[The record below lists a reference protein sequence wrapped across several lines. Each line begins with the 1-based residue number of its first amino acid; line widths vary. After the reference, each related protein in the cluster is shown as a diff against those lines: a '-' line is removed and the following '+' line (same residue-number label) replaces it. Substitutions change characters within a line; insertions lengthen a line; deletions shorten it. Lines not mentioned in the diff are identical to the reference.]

1 MSQYL
6 NSLLIEP
13 VVRQARR
20 FSRPSSDDR
29 PLYPVRR
36 HLSSTEN
43 ASDNGA
49 EISLRDEGD
58 STVRSET
65 VRPKNSCQMNLDRL
79 APQATE
85 TVTAE
90 PDAIPRYSEDSLE
103 AEVRDLR
110 HAQEPSTTAHEESWT
125 PAMRPDSAPP
135 EEQISSNPVYDIP
148 ESLRSTTS
156 SLGESVHSITDSD
169 AVEVQVS
176 ARSSLQY
183 PRAAN
188 GHPLQVGDGTLPAD
202 DGMSSMRKR
211 IVAIHRTDSSNTEK
225 AKSVHRLM
233 SEGYSPSQPS
243 PQAPLLPRPR
253 SPVSLTSHERPGTHF
268 SDRSRDNSVTCTSQ
282 PATLPS
288 TADADDPF
296 NLCTEDL
303 KPTYF
308 QKPKIQQPTTVPR
321 NRSSDR
327 FSQDSND
334 EFRVLGCP
342 HYRRNIKLQC
352 SSCYRWY
359 TCRFCHDEVEN
370 HLLNRRETR
379 NMLCMFCGCAQPA
392 SKECIQCGERS
403 ARYYCS
409 VCKFWDDDPA
419 KQIYHCNDCGICRIG
434 QGLGKDF
441 FHCKTCCAC
450 LSIRTLENHRCIER
464 STDCDC
470 PICGEYMFTSPQAV
484 IFMKCGHSIHL
495 QCYYEHAKRSYR
507 CPICSK
513 SMANMEPQ
521 FRQLERSIESQP
533 MPPEFQNNKA
543 LVYCNDCNAKSSVKY
558 HWLGLKCGVCDSYNT
573 AQLQIIRGAD
583 PRSIPIDLAQTS
595 PGSRPRDRAT
605 DPTAQASRAINPPSA
620 AVVSPA
626 QDLPRPVAEPSN
638 LQGSPREAVATD
650 EYRDSLEAVSDE
662 DYSDVNFWGFESP
675 NARGPSVSP
684 DRLREDGNRDETDSE
699 DDGSDNDYT
708 APGDAED
715 DGDDNDEE
723 DQMEIFGHR

>member
-20 FSRPSSDDR
+20 FSRPSSDER
-29 PLYPVRR
+29 PLYPVDR

-43 ASDNGA
+43 ASDDGA

-58 STVRSET
+58 QTLRSEA
-65 VRPKNSCQMNLDRL
+65 VRPENSRQVNLDRL

-85 TVTAE
+85 TATAE
-90 PDAIPRYSEDSLE
+90 PDAIPRYSEDSHE

-110 HAQEPSTTAHEESWT
+110 HAQEPPRTSHEESWT
-125 PAMRPDSAPP
+125 SATRPDSAPP

-156 SLGESVHSITDSD
+156 SLGESIHSITDSD

-211 IVAIHRTDSSNTEK
+211 IVAIHRTDSIQPIAAEPTGTSSPT
-225 AKSVHRLM
+225 SSFTRL
-233 SEGYSPSQPS
+233 
-243 PQAPLLPRPR
+243 
-253 SPVSLTSHERPGTHF
+253 
-268 SDRSRDNSVTCTSQ
+268 
-282 PATLPS
+282 
-288 TADADDPF
+288 
-296 NLCTEDL
+296 
-303 KPTYF
+303 
-308 QKPKIQQPTTVPR
+308 
-321 NRSSDR
+321 
-327 FSQDSND
+327 
-334 EFRVLGCP
+334 
-342 HYRRNIKLQC
+342 
-352 SSCYRWY
+352 
-359 TCRFCHDEVEN
+359 
-370 HLLNRRETR
+370 
-379 NMLCMFCGCAQPA
+379 
-392 SKECIQCGERS
+392 
-403 ARYYCS
+403 
-409 VCKFWDDDPA
+409 
-419 KQIYHCNDCGICRIG
+419 G
-434 QGLGKDF
+434 QDF

-583 PRSIPIDLAQTS
+583 PRSIPIDPAQSS
-595 PGSRPRDRAT
+595 PGSGPRDRAT

-620 AVVSPA
+620 AVVSPS
-626 QDLPRPVAEPSN
+626 QDLPRPAAEPSN
-638 LQGSPREAVATD
+638 LQGSPREVVATD
-650 EYRDSLEAVSDE
+650 EHRDSLEAISDE

-675 NARGPSVSP
+675 NARGPSASP
-684 DRLREDGNRDETDSE
+684 ERSREDGNKDETDSE
-699 DDGSDNDYT
+699 DDGSDNDYA

-715 DGDDNDEE
+715 DDDDNDEE

>member
-13 VVRQARR
+13 VVRQDRR

-43 ASDNGA
+43 ASDDGA
-49 EISLRDEGD
+49 EIPLRDEGD
-58 STVRSET
+58 STVSSEAVRSEDI
-65 VRPKNSCQMNLDRL
+65 SQLNLDRI

-85 TVTAE
+85 RATAE
-90 PDAIPRYSEDSLE
+90 PDAIPRYSEDSHE

-110 HAQEPSTTAHEESWT
+110 HVQEPPRPSHEESWT
-125 PAMRPDSAPP
+125 SATGPDSAPP

-156 SLGESVHSITDSD
+156 SLGESVHSMIDSD
-169 AVEVQVS
+169 AAEVQVS

-188 GHPLQVGDGTLPAD
+188 GHPLQVGDGALPAD

-233 SEGYSPSQPS
+233 SEGYSPSQPN

-253 SPVSLTSHERPGTHF
+253 SPVSFTSHERPSAHF
-268 SDRSRDNSVTCTSQ
+268 SGRSRDNSASP
-282 PATLPS
+282 PASLPS
-288 TADADDPF
+288 TADANDPF

-308 QKPKIQQPTTVPR
+308 QKPKIQHPSTVPR

-327 FSQDSND
+327 FSQDSN
-334 EFRVLGCP
+334 EESRALGCP

-352 SSCYRWY
+352 SSCSRWY

-370 HLLNRRETR
+370 HLLNRPETR

-392 SKECIQCGERS
+392 SKECIRCGERS
-403 ARYYCS
+403 ARYYCN

-419 KQIYHCNDCGICRIG
+419 KHIYHCNDCGICRIG

-441 FHCKTCCAC
+441 FHCKV
-450 LSIRTLENHRCIER
+450 R
-464 STDCDC
+464 
-470 PICGEYMFTSPQAV
+470 
-484 IFMKCGHSIHL
+484 
-495 QCYYEHAKRSYR
+495 
-507 CPICSK
+507 
-513 SMANMEPQ
+513 
-521 FRQLERSIESQP
+521 
-533 MPPEFQNNKA
+533 PP
-543 LVYCNDCNAKSSVKY
+543 C
-558 HWLGLKCGVCDSYNT
+558 W
-573 AQLQIIRGAD
+573 
-583 PRSIPIDLAQTS
+583 
-595 PGSRPRDRAT
+595 
-605 DPTAQASRAINPPSA
+605 
-620 AVVSPA
+620 
-626 QDLPRPVAEPSN
+626 
-638 LQGSPREAVATD
+638 
-650 EYRDSLEAVSDE
+650 
-662 DYSDVNFWGFESP
+662 
-675 NARGPSVSP
+675 
-684 DRLREDGNRDETDSE
+684 
-699 DDGSDNDYT
+699 
-708 APGDAED
+708 
-715 DGDDNDEE
+715 
-723 DQMEIFGHR
+723 

>member
-6 NSLLIEP
+6 NSLLIQP

-29 PLYPVRR
+29 PLHPVRR

-43 ASDNGA
+43 ASDDGA

-58 STVRSET
+58 STVRSEA
-65 VRPKNSCQMNLDRL
+65 VRPESNCQMNLDRL

-85 TVTAE
+85 TATAE

-110 HAQEPSTTAHEESWT
+110 HAQEPPTTSHEESWT
-125 PAMRPDSAPP
+125 STTRPDSAPP

-183 PRAAN
+183 PRAAS
-188 GHPLQVGDGTLPAD
+188 GHPLQAGDGTLPAD

-243 PQAPLLPRPR
+243 PQAPLFPRPR
-253 SPVSLTSHERPGTHF
+253 LPVSLTSHEMPGTHF
-268 SDRSRDNSVTCTSQ
+268 SGRSRDNSVTCTSQ
-282 PATLPS
+282 PASLPS
-288 TADADDPF
+288 TADANDPF

-308 QKPKIQQPTTVPR
+308 QKPKIQQPSTVPR

-334 EFRVLGCP
+334 EFRTLGCV
-342 HYRRNIKLQC
+342 RRGTCYVCFADVLNQRRKSAFNAVNEVQDIIAAC
-352 SSCYRWY
+352 VSSG
-359 TCRFCHDEVEN
+359 TTIPQSTFTIVTIVES
-370 HLLNRRETR
+370 
-379 NMLCMFCGCAQPA
+379 AA
-392 SKECIQCGERS
+392 SDKAWGKTFFI
-403 ARYYCS
+403 ARP
-409 VCKFWDDDPA
+409 VA
-419 KQIYHCNDCGICRIG
+419 H
-434 QGLGKDF
+434 
-441 FHCKTCCAC
+441 
-450 LSIRTLENHRCIER
+450 
-464 STDCDC
+464 
-470 PICGEYMFTSPQAV
+470 
-484 IFMKCGHSIHL
+484 
-495 QCYYEHAKRSYR
+495 
-507 CPICSK
+507 

-543 LVYCNDCNAKSSVKY
+543 LVYCNDCNAKSSVK
-558 HWLGLKCGVCDSYNT
+558 CDSYNT
-573 AQLQIIRGAD
+573 AQLQIIRGTD
-583 PRSIPIDLAQTS
+583 PRSIPVDPAQTS

-626 QDLPRPVAEPSN
+626 QDLPILAAEPSN
-638 LQGSPREAVATD
+638 LQGSPREVVATD

-684 DRLREDGNRDETDSE
+684 DRSREDGNRDETDSE
-699 DDGSDNDYT
+699 GGGSDNDYT
-708 APGDAED
+708 APGNAED
-715 DGDDNDEE
+715 DDDDNDEE